1 MAAYEFFAATTTNL
15 FIENIKT
22 KAQAY
27 GWTIDFFGLY
37 SGNNR
42 LHLHN
47 ADGAH
52 FEIWYSTTAVVNLV
66 SCTGYDSGAIPT
78 AQPGV
83 SATQVMSSNWMHLIA
98 VGPHAI
104 FIKLTNNVHV
114 SGYRVHQ
121 FGYINDKI
129 GSWSGGNC
137 ISNAVTSTTF
147 MNYLSALW
155 SLNNNAS
162 ANSTG
167 QVLIN
172 GVWSSNSAITNISW
186 PGGTIKPTVA
196 ATLHSK
202 MPFAYSGGI
211 LPVPLLLTQVDP
223 VTTSLFHPIGYAPD
237 VRFFNGGNTYVQ
249 LEEITIN
256 GEKWLALNQEET
268 FGTFVTVPNLLIRL
282 AA

>member
-15 FIENIKT
+15 FIQNIKT
-22 KAQAY
+22 KAEAY

-52 FEIWYSTTAVVNLV
+52 FEIWYSTTAIVNLV
-66 SCTGYDSGAIPT
+66 SCTGYDSGATPT

-83 SATQVMSSNWMHLIA
+83 SATQFMSSNWMHFIA

-104 FIKLTNNVHV
+104 FLKLTN
-114 SGYRVHQ
+114 STSAGYRCHQ

-129 GSWSGGNC
+129 GAWSGGNC
-137 ISNAVTSTTF
+137 ISNANVSTTF
-147 MNYLSALW
+147 LNYLNGLW
-155 SLNNNAS
+155 CLNNTLSAS
-162 ANSTG
+162 NTG

-172 GVWSSNSAITNISW
+172 GAWSSNGNITGTSW
-186 PGGTIKPTVA
+186 PGGTIKPTA
-196 ATLHSK
+196 APTLYSK

-211 LPVPLLLTQVDP
+211 LPVPLLLTQVDL
-223 VTTSLFHPIGYAPD
+223 VTTTLFHPIGYAPD
-237 VRFFNGGNTYVQ
+237 VRFFNGGSTYVQ

-256 GEKWLALNQEET
+256 GEKWIALNQDEAW
-268 FGTFVTVPNLLIRL
+268 GTFVNAPNLLIRL
-282 AA
+282 AS